1 VLARE
6 LGVVH
11 LEPEPAS
18 LSVQCAD
25 GERGAEAV
33 AALARAGVRIADFS
47 LGQPSL
53 DEVFLAL
60 TGHTAEPENEEQEA
74 AA

>member
-1 VLARE
+1 M
-6 LGVVH
+6 
-11 LEPEPAS
+11 
-18 LSVQCAD
+18 QCAD
-25 GERGAEAV
+25 GDRGAEAV
-33 AALARAGVRIADFS
+33 AALSRAGIRIADFS

-60 TGHTAEPENEEQEA
+60 TGHTAEPDVEEQEA